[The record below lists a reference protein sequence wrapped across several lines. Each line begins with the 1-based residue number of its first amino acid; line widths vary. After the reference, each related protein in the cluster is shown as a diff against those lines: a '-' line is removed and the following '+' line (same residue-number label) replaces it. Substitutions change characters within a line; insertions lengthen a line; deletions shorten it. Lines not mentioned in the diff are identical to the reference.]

1 MKNKLRLVWALLFF
15 SPGLIWSQQAAN
27 YSFSVSSSTYQELGP
42 SANSLSAILADNAS
56 ADVPI
61 GFNFTFEGLS
71 YDTVAVASDGFIS
84 FIKGATSTSGN
95 DLDNGS
101 SARRPL
107 VAPLWDDHDGN
118 ANTSAALYET
128 TGLAPNR
135 VFTFEWRD
143 WEWSWNASDSVVSFQ
158 VKLYESTNVV
168 EFHYRWEC
176 SSCITGPDASIGL
189 SGASSFLSV
198 YDVGTANPK
207 VSNSSEY
214 ASLDTVVTDQ
224 VYSFTPPA
232 CPAPVL
238 DSIHNITTAGFDV
251 YWSGVNGDD
260 VIINWGPAGF
270 NQATSTAQNLD
281 TSNTGMY
288 GISGLTAGALY
299 DVYLQ
304 RICSGSNSQW
314 LGPIKV
320 QLPCL
325 AQSLPYSEDFN
336 GSLGC
341 FTVADSAG
349 SADTWAWTADY
360 SGSDLDGNPGF
371 AFVNSDAAG
380 STSMDEYLISP
391 VIDASAITGSLILE
405 FDQYYQWYSSDN
417 GYVEV
422 YDGTNWIT
430 VLSQNSTIGAW
441 SNPDHQRIDLTAY
454 ANANLQVRFHYTAYY
469 DWYWAVD
476 NFSIL
481 EELCNTSSNLSL
493 VTAFSDSITINWDPG
508 QGTSFGI
515 EYGPTG
521 FSPGSGTF
529 ASTTDTFYTATGLS
543 SNTLYDFYLTDTCSG
558 GSFSQTIGP
567 LIASTTCTSVS
578 MPYVE
583 DFEIWPLSC
592 WDSTSSVS
600 FNWEPSGSSP
610 DRYALANFWSNSSG
624 TAVISSRPITISQDA
639 QVRFYWSHHYNTTYP
654 DDQFI
659 VRAKSLNGNATW
671 DTILNLKGPSFDD
684 PSAANTAA
692 GSFIEEIIL
701 LDPAV
706 YTGHDAVIEL
716 IGVTDYGP
724 HLYVNDFNVEA
735 VPPCP
740 QVQGLRDSATTAWE
754 SILKWDDV
762 SGNGSSYQV
771 WFGPQGFYQGTQ
783 TTAGTQVLVSSD
795 TLLVDTLSGLSCY
808 EFLVRSICGPG
819 DSSAWTGPYSF
830 CTPPTCPDPSA
841 LNVSNSQLNQVDLDW
856 TSGGASNFNLAIGAP
871 GFSPAPANIV
881 NVSTNTYTATSLMP
895 GTTYEVYVRDS
906 CGLGDVSDWV
916 GPISFTTAYNTNFL
930 DNFDAFSFNN
940 GGWQE
945 ADGQLSSATNFTS
958 TSSSSWGFDDYGN
971 NTSNSSSQRVN
982 IYFDGQYEWLIS
994 PSIYLDPAI
1003 TNLQVEFD
1011 AAVTDY
1017 ASTAQGYFGSDDS
1030 LALVISTDN
1039 GLTWSE
1045 ANIIWVKTAND
1056 TIDNTGEHFTLPLT
1070 GYSGYVKF
1078 GFYAGSTID
1087 DPEDTDW
1094 FIDNFEVRTPRA
1106 CANPTGLAVNG
1117 ISTTGAVGHWTP
1129 GSAVILST
1137 DIILTTAGQSPA
1149 NGTVL
1154 NPTAADSI
1162 IFSNLTPST
1171 GYCFY
1176 IVEECANGFSDTI
1189 GPECF
1194 TTQCLPMTAPYSQNF
1209 DSAPAQDPFD
1219 GIPCWTVIG
1228 PGASDIEL
1236 VDVPDFGVANAPS
1249 APNAVELNDGD
1260 FNAGDTAILVS
1271 PTFSDLGTGLNRI
1284 SFEVAFE
1291 NTVESLFVGL
1301 LDNPYDAGSLR
1312 IVDTITTTTAG
1323 VYQSYT
1329 YDFDDPT
1336 LIGSAQNIALVHG
1349 TDIYEVYVDNFV
1361 YEAIT
1366 VACQVP
1372 TALNVSATGCDT
1384 LTVDW
1389 TSNSGGSII
1398 QYGPSGFTPG
1408 QGSFTGI
1415 VTSPFDI
1422 TGLPLNTEF
1431 DVWVAD
1437 TCGSDTSAY
1446 AGPFTLK
1453 TDSVGP
1459 IWASF
1464 TAQITNVT
1472 MTSADVS
1479 FDASAS
1485 TNAVSYDWTFDNGST
1500 GTGVNANTSYSANG
1514 TYNVTLTVTDRCGAT
1529 DDTTLAVV
1537 VQGISLEE
1545 EMLNS
1550 KIGIYP
1556 NPNNGQ
1562 FNLELPNTGSSFDLT
1577 VTDLAGKVIYEQAD
1591 LRSDS
1596 EHQISLPSVA
1606 KGVYMVI
1613 LRSEGKRISRRL
1625 IIE

>member
-15 SPGLIWSQQAAN
+15 APGLIWSQQAAN
-27 YSFSVSSSTYQELGP
+27 YSFSVSSSTYQELGAT
-42 SANSLSAILADNAS
+42 ANSLPAILADYAS

-61 GFNFTFEGLS
+61 GFNFTFEGVS
-71 YDTVAVASDGFIS
+71 YDTVAAASDGFIS
-84 FIKGATSTSGN
+84 FVKGASSATGN

-101 SARRPL
+101 SAIRPL
-107 VAPLWDDHDGN
+107 VAPLWDDHDGR

-128 TGLAPNR
+128 TGSAPNR

-143 WEWSWNASDSVVSFQ
+143 WEWSYNSTDSVVSFQ

-189 SGASSFLSV
+189 SGANSFLSV

-207 VSNSSEY
+207 VSNTTEY
-214 ASLDTVVTDQ
+214 NSLDTVVTDQ

-232 CPAPVL
+232 CPAPNL
-238 DSIHNITTAGFDV
+238 DSIINITTSAFDV
-251 YWSGVNGDD
+251 YWSGTSSDD
-260 VIINWGPAGF
+260 VIINWGPSGF

-281 TSNTGMY
+281 TTNTGMFNVT
-288 GISGLTAGALY
+288 GLTAGALY

-304 RICSGSNSQW
+304 RICSGGNSQW
-314 LGPIKV
+314 VGPYKV

-325 AQSLPYSEDFN
+325 TQTIPYSEDFN

-341 FTVADSAG
+341 FSVADSAG
-349 SADTWAWTADY
+349 STDTWAWVADY

-380 STSMDEYLISP
+380 FTSMDEYLTSP
-391 VIDASAITGSLILE
+391 IIDASGLAGSLILE
-405 FDQYYQWYSSDN
+405 FDQYYRQSGDDAD
-417 GYVEV
+417 VEV
-422 YDGTNWIT
+422 FDGTNWVT
-430 VLSQNSTIGAW
+430 VLAQSSTAGAW
-441 SNPDHQRIDLTAY
+441 SSPDHQRIDLTSY
-454 ANANLQVRFHYTAYY
+454 ANANLQVRFHYYNAYY
-469 DWYWAVD
+469 GWYWAVD
-476 NFSIL
+476 NFSVQ

-493 VTAFSDSITINWDPG
+493 LTAYSDSLSINWNAG
-508 QGTSFGI
+508 QGTTFGI
-515 EYGPTG
+515 EYGPAG
-521 FSPGSGTF
+521 FTPGSGNLV
-529 ASTTDTFYTATGLS
+529 SLTDTFYTATGLS
-543 SNTLYDFYLTDTCSG
+543 PNTLYDFYLTDTCSG

-567 LIASTTCTSVS
+567 LTASTTCTSAP

-583 DFEIWPLSC
+583 DFEAWPLSC
-592 WDSTSSVS
+592 WDSTASVS

-624 TAVISSRPITISQDA
+624 KAVISSRPITISQDA
-639 QVRFYWSHHYNTTYP
+639 QLRFYWSHHYNTTYP

-659 VRAKSLNGNATW
+659 VRAKSLNGTATW

-724 HLYVNDFNVEA
+724 HLYVNDLNVEA

-740 QVQGLRDSATTAWE
+740 QVQNLRDSATTAWE

-783 TTAGTQVLVSSD
+783 TTAGTQVIVTAD
-795 TLLVDTLSGLSCY
+795 TLEVDTISGLSCY
-808 EFLVRSICGPG
+808 EFLLRSICGPG
-819 DSSAWTGPYSF
+819 DTSAWSGPHSF

-841 LNVSNSQLNQVDLDW
+841 LTASNHQLNQVDLNW
-856 TSGGASNFNLAIGAP
+856 ASGGASNFNLAIGAP

-881 NVSTNTYTATSLMP
+881 NASTNSYTATSLMP

-916 GPISFTTAYNTNFL
+916 GPVSFTTAYNTNFL

-940 GGWQE
+940 DGWQE
-945 ADGQLSSATNFTS
+945 ADGQLSSATSFTS
-958 TSSSSWGFDDYGN
+958 TSSSWGFDDYGN

-994 PSIYLDPAI
+994 PSIYLDPSI

-1017 ASTAQGYFGSDDS
+1017 ANTAQGYFGSDDT

-1039 GLTWSE
+1039 GQTWSD
-1045 ANIIWVKTAND
+1045 ANMIWVKTAND
-1056 TIDNTGEHFTLPLT
+1056 TIDSTGERFIIPLT

-1078 GFYAGSTID
+1078 GFYAGSTVD
-1087 DPEDTDW
+1087 DPEDNDW
-1094 FIDNFEVRTPRA
+1094 YIENFEVRIPRA
-1106 CANPTGLAVNG
+1106 CTNPTNL
-1117 ISTTGAVGHWTP
+1117 SVGTRTMNSAIVHWTP
-1129 GSAVILST
+1129 GDSNAVSREV
-1137 DIILTTAGQSPA
+1137 ILTTPGQAPSAGTFLS
-1149 NGTVL
+1149 
-1154 NPTAADSI
+1154 PTAIDSMLI
-1162 IFSNLTPST
+1162 TNLASGTS
-1171 GYCFY
+1171 YCFY
-1176 IVEECANGFSDTI
+1176 IVEQCASGYSDTI

-1194 TTQCLPMTAPYSQNF
+1194 NTMCSAFTAPYFEDFESGGICWSTEYVSGTN
-1209 DSAPAQDPFD
+1209 DWSIATGSTGGGITTAYSGTLNAQF
-1219 GIPCWTVIG
+1219 T
-1228 PGASDIEL
+1228 SS
-1236 VDVPDFGVANAPS
+1236 DVPQEIS
-1249 APNAVELNDGD
+1249 K
-1260 FNAGDTAILVS
+1260 LVS
-1271 PTFSDLGTGLNRI
+1271 PMIDVSALSSVDLSFYYGQQNWAGDQNYLRVYYRDSPNGTWNMVWSDSNDIANWTMASVTI
-1284 SFEVAFE
+1284 PSTSTTMQIAFE
-1291 NTVESLFVGL
+1291 G
-1301 LDNPYDAGSLR
+1301 
-1312 IVDTITTTTAG
+1312 
-1323 VYQSYT
+1323 
-1329 YDFDDPT
+1329 
-1336 LIGSAQNIALVHG
+1336 
-1349 TDIYEVYVDNFV
+1349 VDNWGRGNV
-1361 YEAIT
+1361 IDD
-1366 VACQVP
+1366 VMIGRACLAP
-1372 TALNVSATGCDT
+1372 TALNVTATGCDT
-1384 LTVDW
+1384 LSVDW

-1472 MTSADVS
+1472 LTSADVS

-1485 TNAVSYDWTFDNGST
+1485 TNAVSYDWTFDNGSN
-1500 GTGVNANTSYSANG
+1500 GTGINANTSYSANG

-1529 DDTTLAVV
+1529 DDTTVAVV

-1562 FNLELPNTGSSFDLT
+1562 FNLELPNTGSSFALT
-1577 VTDLAGKVIYEQAD
+1577 VTDLAGKVIYEQAE